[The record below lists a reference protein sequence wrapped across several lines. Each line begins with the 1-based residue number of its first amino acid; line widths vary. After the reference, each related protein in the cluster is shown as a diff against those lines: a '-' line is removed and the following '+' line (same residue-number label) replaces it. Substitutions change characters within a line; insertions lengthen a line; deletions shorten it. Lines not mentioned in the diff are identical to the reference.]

1 MNALNCTKSVSLRS
15 LLLGLALSVAA
26 SAVNA
31 QNDDATYLRVLITT
45 VKSDRVAEF
54 EDLLGART
62 EGLEAVSTGFRSVYQ
77 VLMGEQFR
85 YLMVDLVPS
94 ASAMDGPLAPGAV
107 VPPQWGTRNDAV
119 TLSQTQ
125 LIMRRY
131 ADLRIPAEAGS
142 ERDLVR
148 VRIRRNA
155 PGRNQDYY
163 EWQLNQ
169 LFPALREAGVTGV
182 LTNRVVL
189 GGSNQT
195 WVSFSSIDNL
205 SSTQTN
211 VLAESMGER
220 QAAQMIQRG
229 ADMLVHTEDLI
240 MRYRTDLSFS
250 NLGN

>member
-1 MNALNCTKSVSLRS
+1 MNALHCAMFAFLRS
-15 LLLGLALSVAA
+15 LLLCLALSFAA
-26 SAVNA
+26 SVVNA
-31 QNDDATYLRVLITT
+31 QDDDVSYLRVLITT

-62 EGLEAVSTGFRSVYQ
+62 EGMEAVSTGFRSVYQ

-85 YLMVDLVPS
+85 YLMVDLIPS
-94 ASAMDGPLAPGAV
+94 VSAMDGSLAPGAV

-131 ADLRIPAEAGS
+131 ADLRILAEAGS

-155 PGRNQDYY
+155 PGRNRDYY
-163 EWQLNQ
+163 DWQVNQ
-169 LFPALREAGVTGV
+169 LFPALREAGVSGI

-205 SSTQTN
+205 ASTQTN

-220 QAAQMIQRG
+220 QAAQMLQRG

-240 MRYRTDLSFS
+240 MRYRADLSFS